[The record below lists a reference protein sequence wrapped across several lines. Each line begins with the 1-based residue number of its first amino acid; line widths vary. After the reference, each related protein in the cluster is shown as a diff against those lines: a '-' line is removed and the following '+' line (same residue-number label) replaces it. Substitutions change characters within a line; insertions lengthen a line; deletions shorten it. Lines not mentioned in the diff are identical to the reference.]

1 MYMKSV
7 LGLSLAFSMFASPV
21 VRAELPDTV
30 GLREIATAGTNDQ
43 TLTVTG
49 THLIEGVVR
58 KTGSGAW
65 TVPAATVFSGSR
77 AAWDVLAGSVA
88 LTGIGAGSEM
98 ELAAAPT
105 AVLNQAAFWVAAD
118 ENVIYADNGG
128 VNEVSAW
135 LDVRE
140 PDTAA
145 PYVYTRAVSKTNFTN
160 AVPELMTSGAGPDSS
175 LPYLWFG
182 GYHSGR
188 WMDWTD
194 PSDASRHLNTIHHAF
209 VVHGTHDSYGY
220 FLGITESDSTTYPLD
235 FRKDDYASATGTEG
249 MIWENAAYGY
259 TATALRTGR
268 TFLNRARVDGAT
280 TPVPRGYQL
289 IGAEVGCRPANAG
302 NFFNCRNLFPGTG
315 ARVGGDRLCEAVI
328 FTNRLS
334 ETDRI
339 KVEHYLWQKWFG
351 RAPQSPAGLNVAAG
365 ATATFDWD
373 AAGTLDFQTQGDG
386 RLVKQGVGGL
396 RMAVDNRTPL
406 SAFNGSLTLE
416 GGEID
421 ARLPVPVAVTG
432 GNTYSNEAM
441 MLYHAT
447 AAAGKAVKVGS
458 GELVISSVPADVT
471 LEVREG
477 LLNIAQPMTAA
488 FPSEMRGTIPNPT
501 FEGLVSD
508 GTVYNLAA
516 NETVG
521 GWTAFDLLDAGSIRI
536 GADDQWY
543 YLGNPLLPFPTPD
556 GKGYLLIK
564 KRGSVRAT
572 VTLPAG
578 GVYALSFL
586 ASGRKYDSARR
597 DGHAFDIIIDNTCTV
612 ATAPT
617 FATDWQR
624 YRYLLPY
631 LPAGEH
637 TLTLKTVSGSSDYAS
652 ALDDFRLDLVSRE
665 LSENVISNA
674 CFECVTGDAK
684 LMAHTAAPG
693 WTFGNA
699 GSGGSASV
707 CSGGPL
713 LPVYDAASP
722 RIIQGSSSNNLQE
735 AGRRNLF
742 VSGDGNAATTV
753 TFPAAGEYTLA
764 LRACRTRF
772 GPSDWSGASE
782 LTVTVDGCV
791 TQTMSTYRDVF
802 QDIIVGPF
810 TAPAGQPLALTLQGT
825 AGKCL
830 MLIDDLRVCR
840 ADNPDSLIQN
850 GSFEQGGTP
859 GWTTNGWE
867 VYIPAGTEPIV
878 YATTYEEQNNYG
890 YAFGITL
897 FDGVGRCRIASVGY
911 ARQTVTFA
919 QPGTYR
925 LAMHAISRIQRN
937 PDTYAETRGRNPIR
951 IWLAR
956 NGVTNTL
963 GYVTTY
969 DEAFRRHEYL
979 FTVPEAGAYVLS
991 FDGQSTVDRTSLIDD
1006 ISIMAVDADTAW
1018 TPFAKGSALEI
1029 SDGARVLLN
1038 FSGEQRVDTL
1048 RYNGVSLTGVI
1059 DSSTHPDVIMGT
1071 GQLYAMPKG
1080 TLIRVY

>member
-1 MYMKSV
+1 M
-7 LGLSLAFSMFASPV
+7 
-21 VRAELPDTV
+21 
-30 GLREIATAGTNDQ
+30 
-43 TLTVTG
+43 
-49 THLIEGVVR
+49 
-58 KTGSGAW
+58 
-65 TVPAATVFSGSR
+65 
-77 AAWDVLAGSVA
+77 
-88 LTGIGAGSEM
+88 
-98 ELAAAPT
+98 
-105 AVLNQAAFWVAAD
+105 
-118 ENVIYADNGG
+118 
-128 VNEVSAW
+128 
-135 LDVRE
+135 
-140 PDTAA
+140 
-145 PYVYTRAVSKTNFTN
+145 
-160 AVPELMTSGAGPDSS
+160 
-175 LPYLWFG
+175 
-182 GYHSGR
+182 
-188 WMDWTD
+188 
-194 PSDASRHLNTIHHAF
+194 
-209 VVHGTHDSYGY
+209 
-220 FLGITESDSTTYPLD
+220 
-235 FRKDDYASATGTEG
+235 
-249 MIWENAAYGY
+249 
-259 TATALRTGR
+259 
-268 TFLNRARVDGAT
+268 
-280 TPVPRGYQL
+280 
-289 IGAEVGCRPANAG
+289 
-302 NFFNCRNLFPGTG
+302 
-315 ARVGGDRLCEAVI
+315 
-328 FTNRLS
+328 
-334 ETDRI
+334 
-339 KVEHYLWQKWFG
+339 
-351 RAPQSPAGLNVAAG
+351 
-365 ATATFDWD
+365 
-373 AAGTLDFQTQGDG
+373 
-386 RLVKQGVGGL
+386 
-396 RMAVDNRTPL
+396 
-406 SAFNGSLTLE
+406 
-416 GGEID
+416 
-421 ARLPVPVAVTG
+421 
-432 GNTYSNEAM
+432 
-441 MLYHAT
+441 
-447 AAAGKAVKVGS
+447 
-458 GELVISSVPADVT
+458 PADVT

-477 LLNIAQPMTAA
+477 LLNIAQPLAA
-488 FPSEMRGTIPNPT
+488 EFPTEMRGTIPNPT
-501 FEGLVSD
+501 FEGLVAD
-508 GTVYNLAA
+508 GTVYALAA

-521 GWTAFDLLDAGSIRI
+521 GWTAFDLTDELSIRI

-543 YLGNPLLPFPTPD
+543 SSGAPLLPFPTPD
-556 GKGYLLIK
+556 GKGYMLIK
-564 KRGSVRAT
+564 KSGSVRAT

-586 ASGRKYDSARR
+586 ASGRKYDTTRR

-612 ATAPT
+612 ATVPT

-624 YRYLLPY
+624 YRYLLPH

-637 TLTLKTVSGSSDYAS
+637 TLTLTTVSGSSDYAS

-684 LMAHTAAPG
+684 LMVHTAAPG

-707 CSGGPL
+707 CSAGTL
-713 LPVYDAASP
+713 LTTYDASTP
-722 RIIQGSSSNNLQE
+722 RIILGSSSNNLQE
-735 AGRRNLF
+735 AGRRNLY
-742 VSGDGNAATTV
+742 VYGDGTAATTV
-753 TFPAAGEYTLA
+753 TFPAAGEYALA

-772 GPSDWSGASE
+772 STADWSGASE

-791 TQTMSTYRDVF
+791 TQTVSTAQDVF

-810 TAPAGQPLALTLQGT
+810 TAPAGQPLALTLQGA

-830 MLIDDLRVCR
+830 MLIDDLSVRR
-840 ADNPDSLIQN
+840 IDNPDSLIQN

-867 VYIPAGTEPIV
+867 VYIPAGTAPIV
-878 YATTYEEQNNYG
+878 YATTYEEQNGYG

-897 FDGVGRCRIASVGY
+897 FDGVGRCRIASEGY

-963 GYVTTY
+963 GTVTTY

-991 FDGQSTVDRTSLIDD
+991 FDGQSTADRTSLIDD

-1038 FSGEQRVDTL
+1038 FSGQQRVDTL